1 MTLIC
6 WMKQGCATR
15 GAGQGAATAEKK
27 KASGFWELWQKEH
40 SSIDSYINSLGHGLG
55 PQ

>member
-15 GAGQGAATAEKK
+15 DAGQGAATAENKK
-27 KASGFWELWQKEH
+27 VSETWEFQ
-40 SSIDSYINSLGHGLG
+40 NSKGA
-55 PQ
+55 